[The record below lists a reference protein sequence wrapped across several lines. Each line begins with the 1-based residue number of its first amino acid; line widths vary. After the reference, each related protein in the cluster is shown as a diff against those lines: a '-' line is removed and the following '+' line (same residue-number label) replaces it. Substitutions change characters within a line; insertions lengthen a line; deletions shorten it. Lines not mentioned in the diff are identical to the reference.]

1 MKITKHFFA
10 VWLVLI
16 IVPISLGFAAPE
28 SVKKISEVKPKA
40 VAKVI
45 KKQAKVDKKK
55 LEGFVVGKNIKVG
68 MTLDK
73 AIALLGIPKNINVK
87 RGTEPSLDSSSIKY
101 VTHGVVIHTLNGKK
115 KVEAIELLPNFK
127 GQFAN
132 GLKMGDKVPTLIK
145 KYGVPQS
152 MSASL
157 ARYPN
162 KGLYFS
168 LKENVLVSTWIFA
181 KNSKILSHQLFKS
194 H

>member
-1 MKITKHFFA
+1 VKITKHFFA